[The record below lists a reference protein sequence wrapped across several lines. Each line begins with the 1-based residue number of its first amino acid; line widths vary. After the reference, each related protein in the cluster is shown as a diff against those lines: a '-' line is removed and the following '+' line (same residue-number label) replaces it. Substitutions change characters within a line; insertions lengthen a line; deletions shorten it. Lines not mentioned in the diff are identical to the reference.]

1 MQIRTG
7 LHSQLSDVRGKK
19 HPYFKA
25 RMIRSRITPRPGP
38 VPVWADDRWK
48 IAQNRAAGSEAATQE
63 PQACGGLQARSPG
76 NRCLWNSPSA
86 EATQAAHTPTGRA
99 EGGPTGLCKSPGENH
114 SFCALPK
121 VVPLSRCL
129 AHSSAEGGLCCMSKA
144 STKLSLHGAQGGAEK
159 TFARILQLWSCA
171 AEKHYCRMTIL
182 LEGFVR
188 R

>member
-86 EATQAAHTPTGRA
+86 EATQAAHTPTGKVR
-99 EGGPTGLCKSPGENH
+99 
-114 SFCALPK
+114 
-121 VVPLSRCL
+121 VVPPG
-129 AHSSAEGGLCCMSKA
+129 SAKHQGKITA
-144 STKLSLHGAQGGAEK
+144 SVHCPRWCPSAGVWHTAVPRVGFAAWAKPPQNCHYMVLRVVLRKPLPGYFSCGHVQQKNIIAEWP
-159 TFARILQLWSCA
+159 FC
-171 AEKHYCRMTIL
+171 
-182 LEGFVR
+182 
-188 R
+188 